1 MTWVQVKI
9 VCRCLDKTVYIGY
22 FQLKGMGQKEM
33 EPAGLNLGISL
44 LIEIIFQHNMKQF
57 QLIIDN
63 NMKYGILRIQECD
76 LILSILFL
84 KFIIYFNESLK
95 AK

>member
-33 EPAGLNLGISL
+33 EPVGLNLGISL
-44 LIEIIFQHNMKQF
+44 LIEIIFQRNIKQF
-57 QLIIDN
+57 QLIVDK
-63 NMKYGILRIQECD
+63 NMKYGILRVQECD